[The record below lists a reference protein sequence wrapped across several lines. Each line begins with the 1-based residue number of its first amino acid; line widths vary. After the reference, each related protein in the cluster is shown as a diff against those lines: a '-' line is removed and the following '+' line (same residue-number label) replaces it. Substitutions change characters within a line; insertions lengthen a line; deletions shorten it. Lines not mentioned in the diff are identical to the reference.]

1 MNNNDGVPEGWAVPD
16 DLAKKINEVLNN
28 KPITPEDELSDALV
42 EMARD
47 IALIEPNPEDW
58 GGWINYLLEKF
69 REEAVNRG
77 ESDEFASMLDELKQ
91 SIDNLRKYSVY

>member
-16 DLAKKINEVLNN
+16 DLAKKISEVLNN

-47 IALIEPNPEDW
+47 IALIESNPVDW
-58 GGWINYLLEKF
+58 GWYVTYLLEKME
-69 REEAVNRG
+69 EEAGKRG
-77 ESDEFASMLDELKQ
+77 KKKMSSREC
-91 SIDNLRKYSVY
+91 